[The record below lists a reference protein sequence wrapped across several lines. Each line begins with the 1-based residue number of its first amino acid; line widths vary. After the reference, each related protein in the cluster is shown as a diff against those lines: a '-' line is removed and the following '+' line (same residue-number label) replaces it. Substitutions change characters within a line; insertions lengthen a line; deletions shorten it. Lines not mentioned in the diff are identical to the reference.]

1 MAVSALRRL
10 SCLMLCLLPLLS
22 AAASTAPR
30 KTGAVVEQALFAKS
44 FREVID
50 RGVANGA
57 YRGVA
62 IGVIDGKRRQTIY
75 LGHRDG
81 GKSAPPDDDSR
92 FEIGAVSEIFAG
104 LLLAQAAVD
113 RTVRLHDPLG
123 GLLAPGFPFADPALA
138 KASLESLATQRAG
151 LPSRPANLFPA
162 NLADPY
168 ADYATEDLFA
178 CLALEGSVDLTT
190 PAPDYSVLNI
200 GLLGTLL
207 GRAYA
212 TPYADV
218 LSTRVLAPLGMAHTG
233 FGDERLLT
241 GHARGDVAPH
251 WHYGVLG
258 AAAGL
263 RASLPDLLAFL
274 QYNLTPEQSPLRPAL
289 LLARQPRADGASD
302 ALGFGWK
309 VREVASDGAT
319 WPLVWRAS
327 DTAGFSSFIGFRTDK
342 QRGIVLLG
350 NAAEDLSELGMAWLA
365 EGTAPAAPHGY
376 NAPAAPKLDSYPGLY
391 TLISGDD
398 LIVRAAEDS
407 LHVQLPGAWPQRLR
421 VVDRD
426 VFAADGGALALTFM
440 RSADDINGVV
450 LRLGDQ
456 NISGMRRSLRA
467 PRMPRARIATSASL
481 LAQYA
486 GDYRVAPESWMRLS
500 VDGEGLT
507 AQLSLGERLALYSY
521 AVDRFSDAQGV
532 LELVGHRD
540 EHGRIDKL
548 ELDLAGGHRDAIPL
562 RIERTSPGA
571 SP

>member
-1 MAVSALRRL
+1 MAVYFFRRL
-10 SCLMLCLLPLLS
+10 ACLMLCLMPLFS
-22 AAASTAPR
+22 AAAFAAPR
-30 KTGAVVEQALFAKS
+30 KSGAVVEQALFPKS

-50 RGVANGA
+50 GGVANGA

-62 IGVIDGKRRQTIY
+62 IGVIDGNRREAIY

-81 GKSAPPDDDSR
+81 GKTAPPDGDSR

-104 LLLAQAAVD
+104 LLLAQAAID

-123 GLLAPGFPFADPALA
+123 GLLAPGFPFADPALS
-138 KASLESLATQRAG
+138 KTTLESLATQRAG

-162 NLADPY
+162 HLSDPY

-178 CLALEGSVDLTT
+178 CLALEGSADLAM
-190 PAPDYSVLNI
+190 PAPDYSVLSV

-218 LSTRVLAPLGMAHTG
+218 LATRVLGPLGMAHTG
-233 FGDERLLT
+233 FGDEGLLT

-263 RASLPDLLAFL
+263 RANLPDLLTFL
-274 QYNLTPEQSPLRPAL
+274 QYNLTPEQSPLRAAL
-289 LLARQPRADGASD
+289 LLARQPRSDGAAD

-309 VREVASDGAT
+309 VREVASDGAN

-327 DTAGFSSFIGFRTDK
+327 DTAGFSTFIGFRTDK
-342 QRGIVLLG
+342 QRGIVMLG

-365 EGTAPAAPHGY
+365 GDIAPAPPHGY
-376 NAPAAPKLDSYPGLY
+376 TAPGVPTLDSYPGLY
-391 TLISGDD
+391 TLISGND
-398 LIVRAAEDS
+398 LIVRIVADA
-407 LHVQLPGAWPQRLR
+407 LQVQLPGAWPQRLR

-450 LRLGDQ
+450 LRLGDE

-467 PRMPRARIATSASL
+467 PRMPRARIATSATA
-481 LAQYA
+481 LAEYA
-486 GDYRVAPESWMRLS
+486 GDYRVAPESWLRLAAA
-500 VDGEGLT
+500 GEGLT
-507 AQLSLGERLALYSY
+507 AQLSLGERLALFPY
-521 AVDRFSDAQGV
+521 AVDHFSDAQGA

-540 EHGRIDKL
+540 AQGRIDKL
-548 ELDLAGGHRDAIPL
+548 DLDLAGAHRDATPL
-562 RIERTSPGA
+562 RVERTTPGA